1 MKNWIKRFEGED
13 RITIEEALEA
23 HRYGDQQQRANRL
36 GWLLDT
42 VKRSVPIDKYRESER
57 RRKAAER
64 LLKQHGI
71 KFKEQS

>member
-1 MKNWIKRFEGED
+1 MKKWIKRFEGED

-42 VKRSVPIDKYRESER
+42 VKRSVPLATYQESER
-57 RRKAAER
+57 RRKEAER
-64 LLKQHGI
+64 LLRKHGI
-71 KFKEQS
+71 KVKEQS